1 MSILARSALRARA
14 PAALRSTGI
23 QRRALHVEN
32 TASNSVPFK
41 ADQSNKR
48 LFGASLAVYLLT
60 GALLPVAASVYQLKK
75 SS

>member
-32 TASNSVPFK
+32 TASNVSCVI
-41 ADQSNKR
+41 R
-48 LFGASLAVYLLT
+48 TLYLFAYVIM
-60 GALLPVAASVYQLKK
+60 LLP
-75 SS
+75 